1 MATVTAAPPGTRT
14 PGATSGGAPSRE
26 PKSSGIGK
34 GGPLTYVVAYLLVG
48 ICLAPIAYIV
58 VGGFRTNAQITADP
72 SGLPSPWQLEN
83 YLDVLSSSIFWQ
95 QLGNSVVA
103 GLLTTLGVVVLGL
116 MASYVLARYSFFGR
130 GAMYSLFAAGLMFPM
145 TVAIT
150 PLYIMIRSLGLMN
163 SVGGLVLPQIAFALP
178 TTIIILVPFLR
189 AIPRELEEAAS
200 IDGASRLG
208 FFFRMV
214 VPLSLPG
221 VITVGILAFVA
232 SWNSYMLP
240 LFILNDE
247 TSYTLPLGVQAFAS
261 QYSVDTARVL
271 AFTSLSMIPA
281 LVFFSLF
288 ERRIVGGLT
297 GAVKG

>member
-1 MATVTAAPPGTRT
+1 MSAVAVQATPASPPPTPPTSSARRRRRGAIDAA
-14 PGATSGGAPSRE
+14 
-26 PKSSGIGK
+26 
-34 GGPLTYVVAYLLVG
+34 GPLTYLVAFAFVG
-48 ICLAPIAYIV
+48 ICIAPVLYIIF
-58 VGGFRTNAQITADP
+58 GGFRTNAQITADP
-72 SGLPSPWQLEN
+72 SGLPGPWEIGN
-83 YLDVLSSSIFWQ
+83 YVDVLASGRFWQ
-95 QLGNSVVA
+95 QVGNSAVT
-103 GLLTTLGVVVLGL
+103 GLFTTLGVVVLGL
-116 MASYVLARYSFFGR
+116 MASYVLARYSFSGR

-150 PLYIMIRSLGLMN
+150 PLYIMIKNLGLMN
-163 SVGGLVLPQIAFALP
+163 SLAGIILPQIAFALP

-189 AIPRELEEAAS
+189 AIPREIEEAAS

-214 VPLSLPG
+214 VPLSVPG
-221 VITVGILAFVA
+221 VVTVGILAFIA

-247 TSYTLPLGVQAFAS
+247 STYTLPLGVQSFAS
-261 QYSVDTARVL
+261 EYSVDTARVL

-281 LVFFSLF
+281 LIFFSLF

>member
-1 MATVTAAPPGTRT
+1 MATLLEAPTKVPQKLR
-14 PGATSGGAPSRE
+14 RL
-26 PKSSGIGK
+26 PKVAWGS
-34 GGPLTYVVAYLLVG
+34 PMTYVIAFLFVG
-48 ICLAPIAYIV
+48 ICIGPVLFII
-58 VGGFRTNAQITADP
+58 VGGFRTNAQITVDP
-72 SGLPSPWQLEN
+72 SGLPNPWVIEN
-83 YLDVLSSSIFWQ
+83 YISVLVSEVFWRQ
-95 QLGNSVVA
+95 VANSAVAGILTTVGVVA
-103 GLLTTLGVVVLGL
+103 LGL
-116 MASYVLARYSFFGR
+116 MVSFVLARYDFKLN

-150 PLYIMIRSLGLMN
+150 PLYILIRDLGLMN
-163 SVGGLVLPQIAFALP
+163 TIGGIVLPQIAFALP

-189 AIPRELEEAAS
+189 AIPKEIEEAAS
-200 IDGASRLG
+200 IDGASRIG

-221 VITVGILAFVA
+221 VVTVGILAFVA

-247 TSYTLPLGVQAFAS
+247 LSYTLPLGVQAFAS

-281 LVFFSLF
+281 LIFFSLF

>member
-1 MATVTAAPPGTRT
+1 
-14 PGATSGGAPSRE
+14 
-26 PKSSGIGK
+26 
-34 GGPLTYVVAYLLVG
+34 
-48 ICLAPIAYIV
+48 
-58 VGGFRTNAQITADP
+58 ADP
-72 SGLPSPWQLEN
+72 SGLPGPWVVDN
-83 YLDVLSSSIFWQ
+83 YLEVLASPLFWRQ
-95 QLGNSVVA
+95 VGNSAVA
-103 GLLTTLGVVVLGL
+103 GVLTTLGVVALGL
-116 MASYVLARYSFFGR
+116 MVSFVLARYDFKLN

-150 PLYIMIRSLGLMN
+150 PLYILIRDLGLMN
-163 SVGGLVLPQIAFALP
+163 TIGGIVLPQIAFALP

-189 AIPRELEEAAS
+189 AIPKEIEEAAA
-200 IDGASRLG
+200 IDGSGRLG

-261 QYSVDTARVL
+261 QYS
-271 AFTSLSMIPA
+271 
-281 LVFFSLF
+281 
-288 ERRIVGGLT
+288 
-297 GAVKG
+297 

>member
-1 MATVTAAPPGTRT
+1 MVTVTAAPAPERAAGVQT
-14 PGATSGGAPSRE
+14 PKE
-26 PKSSGIGK
+26 PRGSGIGR
-34 GGPLTYVVAYLLVG
+34 GGPLTYVVAWLLVG
-48 ICLAPIAYIV
+48 VCLAPIAYIV
-58 VGGFRTNAQITADP
+58 IGGFRTNAQITADP
-72 SGLPSPWQLEN
+72 SGLPDPWQLEN
-83 YLDVLSSSIFWQ
+83 YVGVLTSSLFWQ
-95 QLGNSVVA
+95 QLGNSLVA

-116 MASYVLARYSFFGR
+116 MASYVIARYSFAGR
-130 GAMYSLFAAGLMFPM
+130 GALYALFAAGLMFPM

-178 TTIIILVPFLR
+178 TTVIILVPFLR
-189 AIPRELEEAAS
+189 AIPREIEEAAS

-288 ERRIVGGLT
+288 ERRIVGGLS

>member
-1 MATVTAAPPGTRT
+1 MATVTAAPAPERA
-14 PGATSGGAPSRE
+14 PGAKIPKE
-26 PKSSGIGK
+26 PRGSGIGR
-34 GGPLTYVVAYLLVG
+34 GGPLTYVVAWLLVG
-48 ICLAPIAYIV
+48 VCLAPIAYIV
-58 VGGFRTNAQITADP
+58 IGGFRTNAQITADP
-72 SGLPSPWQLEN
+72 SGLPDPWQVEN
-83 YLDVLSSSIFWQ
+83 YVSVLTSSLFWQ
-95 QLGNSVVA
+95 QLGNSLVA

-116 MASYVLARYSFFGR
+116 MASYVIARYSFAGR
-130 GAMYSLFAAGLMFPM
+130 GALYALFAAGLMFPM

-178 TTIIILVPFLR
+178 TTVIILVPFLR
-189 AIPRELEEAAS
+189 AIPREIEEAAS